1 MRRAIWA
8 AALVVLAAGCSGG
21 SGTPAPNATPS
32 SATPSPVGVPPGTP
46 PSFERDVDA
55 SLVPPERLVP
65 TGTTVSDVWYAM
77 PAGGSAILVAY
88 ARPTGDPLH
97 ADHGLVVWRRFPG
110 SSEPWR
116 PLLGLRDPPARGVI
130 QIRATIGDVTGDGSP
145 DALTFE
151 DTGGSGVCG
160 IWRVLDL
167 SANAIVFRRK
177 TCDTTIDLSTA
188 PAGLI
193 VREAIYAPGDAHCCP
208 SATKISVLTYDGP
221 SAWSTVSATVE
232 PT

>member
-1 MRRAIWA
+1 MRRAIGA
-8 AALVVLAAGCSGG
+8 AVVVVLAAGCSAG
-21 SGTPAPNATPS
+21 SGTPEPHATPS
-32 SATPSPVGVPPGTP
+32 SGTPSPVGVPSGTP

-55 SLVPPERLVP
+55 SLVPSERLVP
-65 TGTTVSDVWYAM
+65 TGATVSDVWYAT
-77 PAGGSAILVAY
+77 AGGSSILVAY

-97 ADHGLVVWRRFPG
+97 EEHGLVVWRRFPG

-167 SANAIVFRRK
+167 AANAIVLRRK
-177 TCDTTIDLSTA
+177 TCDTTIDLSSA
-188 PAGLI
+188 SVGLT
-193 VREAIYAPGDAHCCP
+193 VREAIYTPGDAHCCP
-208 SATKISVLTYDGP
+208 SATKVSVLAYDGS